1 MQTNTT
7 PVPNVVFDHYLKELK
22 LAELKILL
30 VIIRQTFGWKDNYTK
45 SKRKER
51 DWISGSQLAL
61 KTGSSKRAIN
71 EAIQILVEKKLIEVL
86 SFSGDVLDVP
96 EKRRGQQKLFYRPS
110 SACLVGRQA
119 IITHVENEGE
129 KVGQACIT
137 NHPNANFAGDL
148 RKKVTELTQK
158 MRITKEILQ
167 N

>member
-1 MQTNTT
+1 MQCSTT
-7 PVPNVVFDHYLKELK
+7 PVPNIVFDHYLKELK

-45 SKRKER
+45 SKRKEK

-71 EAIQILVEKKLIEVL
+71 EAIQTLVQKKLIEVL
-86 SFSGDVLDVP
+86 SFSGDVLDAP

-110 SACLVGRQA
+110 A
-119 IITHVENEGE
+119 IIAFVENKGN
-129 KVGQACIT
+129 KGLHQQLSGSA
-137 NHPNANFAGDL
+137 NANFAGDL
-148 RKKVTELTQK
+148 RRKVQELTQK
-158 MRITKEILQ
+158 MRITKETLQ